1 MKVVED
7 FNQFLPVPSHFMCL
21 HTGTPYTNKVMKDF
35 GHLEEKKKKTDSELY
50 IVVMGSTRIYGI
62 TQTVF
67 HKIYWF
73 AYIACK
79 PQISAPH

>member
-21 HTGTPYTNKVMKDF
+21 RTGTPIYKQSDERF
-35 GHLEEKKKKTDSELY
+35 WALGGEKKTDSELY

-67 HKIYWF
+67 HKICWF
-73 AYIACK
+73 AHIACK
-79 PQISAPH
+79 PQITAPH